1 MIIPLV
7 KMIRGYTIS
16 IITFVFNSLNE
27 SFMKIHLFYKEVIVI
42 LKVLLISIFF
52 SFSIQAVTI
61 NDFSR
66 HPEFYDVK
74 ISPDGKYLATLVNT
88 EGRKTLA
95 FLDSDTFKVIFA
107 LGGDKRDQVADYYWV
122 NNERVIVQVEQV
134 RGSLEDRK
142 SVV

>member
-74 ISPDGKYLATLVNT
+74 ISPDGKYL
-88 EGRKTLA
+88 
-95 FLDSDTFKVIFA
+95 
-107 LGGDKRDQVADYYWV
+107 
-122 NNERVIVQVEQV
+122 
-134 RGSLEDRK
+134 DRK